1 MVTGIHQ
8 DQKIKTESERRR
20 INKEVFLYNYT
31 IGQPGNPRYKNK
43 ILGPHR
49 YNENHFTF
57 DDDIIKSTS
66 EQNNFSTTFWKLS
79 FPTIKKPCTLMV
91 QGLNVTFNWN
101 KLVSRSLT
109 V

>member
-8 DQKIKTESERRR
+8 DQKIKRNQNGEELTKKYS
-20 INKEVFLYNYT
+20 YT
-31 IGQPGNPRYKNK
+31 ITLSANRVTPDIK
-43 ILGPHR
+43 IRFWARTR
-49 YNENHFTF
+49 YNENRFTF